1 MTFLRR
7 LAVVVSL
14 VMTGLLAFSVTTV
27 AFDLGA
33 GRGVPL
39 GAQGG
44 GGGGGGSFL
53 PAGNYHDTSVNAGFF
68 DFSDPSI
75 QMTVSVSDNTNIAN
89 PLVGP
94 STSNHEVDVF
104 FNACNF
110 GKGGLCGGGCFVP
123 DGASDFTVSSNLSS
137 AVLKT
142 TVTATTASCQNNP
155 VSGFTFPFSLTIN
168 WSGGASS
175 GAFTNNGRYSC
186 AGYMSQTMT
195 TTASGSNIVATAS
208 ASFLDAPLG
217 PIDANINSFDQRI
230 HAEGAAPD
238 SCVPLGG
245 GKGAGIGPQPP
256 GDYHFVSQ
264 FASTPVIPDDP
275 FASPYNIDASSFTNV
290 FHPNGGPAT
299 IQVETD
305 LHIFQ
310 FNGFN
315 FIRACYVLPASA
327 FTFSSQSATLHASI
341 VPSTPMCEGT
351 TNDGLPPSFT
361 IDITWTA
368 TGPTATFRFT
378 TSIGCGG
385 GAHFGSSGVQTTAGA
400 NASGTI
406 SGIATSFQS
415 PQASLNTNDVSF
427 HIAGKSC

>member
-1 MTFLRR
+1 MTLLRR
-7 LAVVVSL
+7 LAIVVSL
-14 VMTGLLAFSVTTV
+14 VMCGLLAFAATTL

-33 GRGVPL
+33 AHGVPI
-39 GAQGG
+39 GAKGG
-44 GGGGGGSFL
+44 GGGGIFL

-75 QMTVSVSDNTNIAN
+75 QMTVSVSNNTNVAN

-94 STSNHEVDVF
+94 STSTHEVDVF
-104 FNACNF
+104 FNACSF
-110 GKGGLCGGGCFVP
+110 GKGGLCGGGCFIP

-155 VSGFTFPFSLTIN
+155 VSGFTFPFTLTIN

-175 GAFTNNGRYSC
+175 GTFTNNGRYSC

-195 TTASGSNIVATAS
+195 TTASGSNIMATAS
-208 ASFLDAPLG
+208 ASFLDTPLG
-217 PIDANINSFDQRI
+217 PIDANLNSFDHRI

-245 GKGAGIGPQPP
+245 KGAGIGPQPP
-256 GDYHFVSQ
+256 GEYHFVSQ
-264 FASTPVIPDDP
+264 FASTPVTPDDP
-275 FASPYNIDASSFTNV
+275 FAQSYNIDAASFTNV

-299 IQVETD
+299 TQVGTD

-315 FIRACYVLPASA
+315 FIRACYILPAST

-341 VPSTPMCEGT
+341 DPSTAMCEGT

-368 TGPTATFRFT
+368 SGPTSTFRFT
-378 TSIGCGG
+378 TSTGCG
-385 GAHFGSSGVQTTAGA
+385 GAHFGSSGVQTTASA
-400 NASGTI
+400 SASGTT
-406 SGIATSFQS
+406 SGIASSFQS

-427 HIAGKSC
+427 HIAGNSC

>member
-94 STSNHEVDVF
+94 ST
-104 FNACNF
+104 
-110 GKGGLCGGGCFVP
+110 
-123 DGASDFTVSSNLSS
+123 
-137 AVLKT
+137 
-142 TVTATTASCQNNP
+142 
-155 VSGFTFPFSLTIN
+155 
-168 WSGGASS
+168 
-175 GAFTNNGRYSC
+175 NNGRYSC

-230 HAEGAAPD
+230 HAEGVAPD

-305 LHIFQ
+305 LHI
-310 FNGFN
+310 
-315 FIRACYVLPASA
+315 
-327 FTFSSQSATLHASI
+327 
-341 VPSTPMCEGT
+341 
-351 TNDGLPPSFT
+351 
-361 IDITWTA
+361 
-368 TGPTATFRFT
+368 
-378 TSIGCGG
+378 
-385 GAHFGSSGVQTTAGA
+385 
-400 NASGTI
+400 
-406 SGIATSFQS
+406 
-415 PQASLNTNDVSF
+415 
-427 HIAGKSC
+427 